1 MWEICRDVYV
11 YYVYFFFVIIYMNNF
26 INVYLDVFMGFNEI
40 NSFCICLE
48 NGLYGFNN
56 YD

>member
-1 MWEICRDVYV
+1 MWGICRDVYV

-56 YD
+56 